1 MTTFKKWSE
10 VKATHVERIGI
21 ERIQNR
27 VARLTLALHMQPLVD
42 KRKSLHLTQKDV
54 AEHMGITVGRVSQI
68 EAGEVAGIDVLERYI
83 NALGGT
89 LQLSAT
95 FSD

>member
-1 MTTFKKWSE
+1 
-10 VKATHVERIGI
+10 
-21 ERIQNR
+21 
-27 VARLTLALHMQPLVD
+27 MQPLVD
-42 KRKSLHLTQKDV
+42 KRRSLHLTQKDV

-83 NALGGT
+83 ALGGT
-89 LQLSAT
+89 LQLSAS

>member
-10 VKATHVERIGI
+10 VRATHVERIGI
-21 ERIQNR
+21 ER
-27 VARLTLALHMQPLVD
+27 VSDKVTRLTLALRMQPLVD
-42 KRKSLHLTQKDV
+42 KRRSLHLTQKDV

-83 NALGGT
+83 NALGGK
-89 LQLSAT
+89 LQLSAS